1 MAPVSDPPS
10 PSNASSRSSAPT
22 PSSTPSP
29 SSGRIV
35 AIAGPP
41 SAVEVGQQHQLI
53 VQRYG
58 FVPISAASL
67 LTEHVQRGTK
77 LGVKAKEYI
86 SRKERVPS
94 DLMVGLLQHR
104 IKKRDVV
111 ERGCLLDGFPL
122 SLEHADAMKGKIA
135 VDQFLV
141 IDVSDETIVERC
153 VNRRFDPKTATT
165 YHLKLK
171 PPPLDVM
178 PQLVQKVEDSEEM
191 VLASLKEFHSVM
203 HGIAQRLEGS
213 VHHIDAMQH
222 PDAVFGAVC
231 ECLGPVPVLM
241 PAVKI
246 PRVVV
251 VGGPLA
257 VGKEMQCKRIVKKLG
272 LVHVSAKSLLSKH
285 VKRGSEVGAKARE
298 YMSREERVPSDLIV
312 GLLKDRISK
321 SDILKRGCLL
331 EDFPL
336 CSEHARA
343 MQGQIEV
350 DSFLYID
357 APDAI
362 IVERCMK
369 HPLDPRQLPVPR
381 MGTVCEP
388 ECESSP
394 PNASSPPSAAAP
406 SAKSGDSVE
415 EKAQVQARLKAYR
428 ESAEELLVHFQDKV
442 RRIDGAQPPDA
453 VFGAISACLGRA
465 PARTVV
471 EVPPP
476 RRGRTVAVVT
486 PPCGAQRF
494 PCERIADKLGLVHV
508 SAGKLLVKHMQRET
522 AAGMKTKEYIDRQER
537 VPSELIVS
545 LFKERMNKKDARQR
559 GCLLDG
565 FPLSP
570 DHAEAM
576 KGQIEVDCLFLVEV
590 PDEDHIES
598 LVNRRVDPKT
608 GIVYT
613 LKSSPPPAKVMKR
626 VVQSGYDTEEKVRAR
641 LKQYHASVDAIL
653 PYFEGKV
660 RRIDGTQQK
669 DVLIDAIRGA
679 VAGRPEKA
687 RREDATRHW
696 PKPRG
701 AMRSVAHRARANL
714 QQAILGRAQRRQGR
728 RHCARPH
735 ETSRGEAQRIL
746 SGVSQGAGGR

>member
-1 MAPVSDPPS
+1 M
-10 PSNASSRSSAPT
+10 
-22 PSSTPSP
+22 
-29 SSGRIV
+29 
-35 AIAGPP
+35 
-41 SAVEVGQQHQLI
+41 L
-53 VQRYG
+53 
-58 FVPISAASL
+58 
-67 LTEHVQRGTK
+67 
-77 LGVKAKEYI
+77 
-86 SRKERVPS
+86 
-94 DLMVGLLQHR
+94 
-104 IKKRDVV
+104 
-111 ERGCLLDGFPL
+111 
-122 SLEHADAMKGKIA
+122 
-135 VDQFLV
+135 
-141 IDVSDETIVERC
+141 
-153 VNRRFDPKTATT
+153 
-165 YHLKLK
+165 
-171 PPPLDVM
+171 
-178 PQLVQKVEDSEEM
+178 
-191 VLASLKEFHSVM
+191 
-203 HGIAQRLEGS
+203 
-213 VHHIDAMQH
+213 
-222 PDAVFGAVC
+222 
-231 ECLGPVPVLM
+231 
-241 PAVKI
+241 
-246 PRVVV
+246 
-251 VGGPLA
+251 
-257 VGKEMQCKRIVKKLG
+257 
-272 LVHVSAKSLLSKH
+272 
-285 VKRGSEVGAKARE
+285 
-298 YMSREERVPSDLIV
+298 
-312 GLLKDRISK
+312 
-321 SDILKRGCLL
+321 
-331 EDFPL
+331 
-336 CSEHARA
+336 
-343 MQGQIEV
+343 
-350 DSFLYID
+350 
-357 APDAI
+357 
-362 IVERCMK
+362 
-369 HPLDPRQLPVPR
+369 
-381 MGTVCEP
+381 TVCEP

-576 KGQIEVDCLFLVEV
+576 KGQIEVDSLFLVEV

-679 VAGRPEKA
+679 VAGRPEEA
-687 RREDATRHW
+687 RREDATRHR

-701 AMRSVAHRARANL
+701 AMRSVAKGAPLARGL
-714 QQAILGRAQRRQGR
+714 RRQVVVR
-728 RHCARPH
+728 RSGSCLEFLNVQAECEVSARQVAKQDRDGLARRTRGMVMLGMQLPAEVSAGSRPLRIACICQPH
-735 ETSRGEAQRIL
+735 NRVDEFRRRL
-746 SGVSQGAGGR
+746 SLRNRWYPPLVE